1 MKHLRLMIVGF
12 GNVGQALLQIL
23 RDDEDFLADRFGV
36 RFSVVA
42 VNDMRLGSL
51 YDPNGLPIQALL
63 DAAATGDL
71 STVPAQQYG
80 WDVETILEE
89 AQADTLVEASFT
101 DLQTGEP
108 ALAYIRKAITSGKH
122 VVTTNKGPI
131 ALHFHELQS
140 LAQEHQVGIGFEGT
154 VMSGTP
160 TLALGMNLLAAA
172 GIQRIQG
179 IFNGTTNFI
188 LSRMEAGYS
197 YSEALSEAQA
207 LGYAEAD
214 PTGDV
219 EGFDAAGKVVI
230 LSNLVMGASIDLA
243 SVDRKGITHLTSQ
256 DIQTAKQEGM
266 RWKLIGT
273 VDNTGDQLKASVQPV
288 ALSVDHPLANVG
300 GATNAVTYTTRL
312 LGDVT
317 LIGAGAGRLETGYA
331 LINDLLTIHGN
342 NTK

>member
-1 MKHLRLMIVGF
+1 MKNVRLMMVGF
-12 GNVGQALLQIL
+12 GNVGQGMLQIL
-23 RDDEDFLADRFGV
+23 RDEASNLEDRFGL

-51 YDPNGLPIQALL
+51 YDPNGLSIPDLL
-63 DAAATGDL
+63 NAAAAGDL
-71 STVPAQQYG
+71 SSVPAKQYG
-80 WDVETILEE
+80 WDVETMLAQ

-108 ALAYIRKAITSGKH
+108 ALTFIRKALMSGKH

-131 ALHFHELQS
+131 ALHFHKLQS
-140 LAQEHQVGIGFEGT
+140 LAQEHQVRIGFEGT

-160 TLALGMNLLAAA
+160 TLALGMKLLAAA

-188 LSRMEAGYS
+188 LSRMETGSS
-197 YSEALSEAQA
+197 YTEALAEAQA

-230 LSNLVMGASIDLA
+230 LSNLVMGENINLA
-243 SVDRKGITHLTSQ
+243 SVDHKGITHLTSQ
-256 DIQTAKQEGM
+256 DIQTAKQEGK

-273 VDNTGDQLKASVQPV
+273 IEHIGDQIMASVQPMPLPV
-288 ALSVDHPLANVG
+288 EHPLANVG

-331 LINDLLTIHGN
+331 LINDLLAIHGN
-342 NTK
+342 IA